1 MQHFPSPYSKFYI
14 FEDREDL
21 IIENEN
27 QFRAAVNLLS
37 LIFHPAALKCSGSY
51 GPARPSGRERRM
63 AVVSNKALGRL
74 ECWGQDSI
82 ESGSWGLSKEN
93 FKSQPPDLEM
103 DVIGRSLDWDE
114 RGVTERLI

>member
-1 MQHFPSPYSKFYI
+1 
-14 FEDREDL
+14 
-21 IIENEN
+21 
-27 QFRAAVNLLS
+27 
-37 LIFHPAALKCSGSY
+37 
-51 GPARPSGRERRM
+51 M